1 MNKAVEGVLY
11 TGFPSKEELAAC
23 PGVPTAERMA
33 KGPVAVIEC
42 VQRIPCNPCAGACP
56 FGAISI
62 PGDITMLPELDE
74 DLCTGCGS
82 CVPQCPGLA
91 IFLVNMHY
99 NAEEASVEF
108 PYEYLPLPEK
118 GMEVDAVNR
127 AGERVCSA
135 RVLRVQKKESD
146 DGTVVI
152 RLAVPREYAGEVRS
166 MRPPSE
172 KEL

>member
-1 MNKAVEGVLY
+1 MSKVVEGVLY
-11 TGFPSKEELAAC
+11 AGFPSKEELAAC
-23 PGVPTAERMA
+23 PGVATAERMA

-42 VQRIPCNPCAGACP
+42 VQRIPCNPCVGACP
-56 FGAISI
+56 FGAIAM
-62 PGDITMLPELDE
+62 PGDLTMLPELDE
-74 DLCTGCGS
+74 DRCTGCGS
-82 CVPQCPGLA
+82 CIPQCPGLA
-91 IFLVNMHY
+91 IFVVNMHY
-99 NAEEASVEF
+99 NAEEASVDF

-135 RVLRVQKKESD
+135 RVLGAQKKESN

-166 MRPPSE
+166 MKLLPG